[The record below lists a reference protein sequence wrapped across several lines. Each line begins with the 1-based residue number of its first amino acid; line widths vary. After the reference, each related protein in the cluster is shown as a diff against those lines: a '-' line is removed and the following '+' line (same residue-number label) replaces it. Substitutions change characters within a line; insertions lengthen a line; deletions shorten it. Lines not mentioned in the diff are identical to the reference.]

1 MGLEC
6 HCGVKADAESFARHA
21 KFHGQHYTVKGCLTY
36 YADVCVSALDQA
48 LLVVDFEDEQTEDA
62 KYSFIFTAKNIT
74 CVECCENSDTCEVAV
89 SGMGTV
95 NGKEYPFVA
104 VFYDTD
110 ERTKVDFVKH
120 FTITGFFDQ
129 NALLAVKKDSIRAL
143 GCK

>member
-36 YADVCVSALDQA
+36 HANVCVSALDNA
-48 LLVVDFEDEQTEDA
+48 LLVVDFEDEQTEGA
-62 KYSFIFTAKNIT
+62 KYSFIFTATKVS
-74 CVECCENSDTCEVAV
+74 CVECCNNSHACEVTV

-110 ERTKVDFVKH
+110 ERTKVDFVKR
-120 FTITGFFDQ
+120 FTISGFFDQ
-129 NALLAVKKDSIRAL
+129 NGLLAVKKGSIRAL
-143 GCK
+143 GCE